1 MRTDEPNYTQLR
13 ELERGGGGELGGE
26 RVTFKW
32 GSVGAEII
40 EQ

>member
-13 ELERGGGGELGGE
+13 ELERGGGELGGE